1 MKKKTLAAFTLAA
14 AVAAVP
20 LWGEAPLSAAA
31 GILENDSILGAGAI
45 VPTMAVAVN
54 GYHDPFEVDWE
65 AIKQAI
71 AATGEE
77 ARNVDVL
84 TGRTSSIPR
93 DVLASMAGKNVTLAL
108 QTGNGL
114 AFSFSGRDVN
124 NVDAQANFD
133 LLPSGIPEAAKQHI
147 LSGTLGSYEF
157 HVGGFPFHL
166 NVHLNFGEEGAGKTA
181 ALYRYD
187 EVTNTLRFEGTCHI
201 NSAGQVMFEMKQ
213 TGIYLAVSL
222 EQPATHTV
230 MGGDTLSR
238 IAVRYGTSVK
248 ALKAANP
255 QLKNP
260 DLIRPGQSIRLY

>member
-1 MKKKTLAAFTLAA
+1 M
-14 AVAAVP
+14 
-20 LWGEAPLSAAA
+20 
-31 GILENDSILGAGAI
+31 
-45 VPTMAVAVN
+45 
-54 GYHDPFEVDWE
+54 DWE

-238 IAVRYGTSVK
+238 IAARYGTSVK